1 MDGLLIRGGAP
12 LHGSLAACGSKNSA
26 LAMLAASL
34 LADGPVSLG
43 RVPHLRDVTTLC
55 QVLTELGVRTQRDA
69 EDRLQVETI
78 NRLRISTSQTYVRQM
93 RASFSVLGPLVARR
107 GRAVVALPGGCNL
120 GPRPIDLHLR
130 GLAALGATIYLSS
143 GSVDVHARRL
153 RGARINLLGPCGPTV
168 TGTMNVL
175 SAATLAKGV
184 TVIEG
189 AACEPEVQD
198 LGRFLIAMGA
208 DITGL
213 GTPEITIRGVDQLV
227 GTRYD
232 VRGDRIETAT
242 YLAAAAITGGCV
254 TITQTVPEELTEV
267 LDLLERMGA
276 QVLANE
282 DRITLQGPVR
292 LSPVECVAVPYPGLP
307 TDVQSIVLALAAVAN
322 GKSTIHDTVFPRRFA
337 HVPELRRLGAEIT
350 LRPGV
355 AEVSGR
361 PALVAAD
368 ITGQDLRGAA
378 ALVLAALAAEGETL
392 VRGMEHIERGYQYF
406 DARLQLLGAV
416 ISHVDTRTLVY
427 QPVEKVK

>member
-1 MDGLLIRGGAP
+1 MDGLLIRGRAP
-12 LHGSLAACGSKNSA
+12 LQGSLAACGSKNSA

-43 RVPHLRDVTTLC
+43 RVPYLRDITTLC
-55 QVLTELGVRTQRDA
+55 QVLTELGVNTQRDA

-78 NRLRISTSQTYVRQM
+78 NRLRISTSQTYVRKM
-93 RASFSVLGPLVARR
+93 RASFSVLGPLVAKR

-153 RGARINLLGPCGPTV
+153 RGARVNLLGPCGPTV

-175 SAATLAKGV
+175 SAATLAEGV

-213 GTPEITIRGVDQLV
+213 GTPEITIRGVDQLI

-232 VRGDRIETAT
+232 VEADRIETAT
-242 YLAAAAITGGCV
+242 YLAAAAITGGAI
-254 TITQTVPEELTEV
+254 TITNAVPEELTSV

-276 QVLANE
+276 QVLVIE
-282 DRITLQGPVR
+282 DRISLKGPAR
-292 LSPVECVAVPYPGLP
+292 LSPVECVAAPYPGLP
-307 TDVQSIVLALAAVAN
+307 TDMQPIVLALAAVAD

-337 HVPELRRLGAEIT
+337 HVPELRRLGAEIS
-350 LRPGV
+350 LRPGM
-355 AEVSGR
+355 AEVNGVKG
-361 PALVAAD
+361 LVATD
-368 ITGQDLRGAA
+368 VTGQDLRGAA
-378 ALVLAALAAEGETL
+378 ALVLAGLAAEGETL
-392 VRGMEHIERGYQYF
+392 VRGTEHLERGYQYL

-416 ISHVDTRTLVY
+416 ISHVDTRTLAY
-427 QPVEKVK
+427 GSPR